1 MLTCYQSNDPTCLD
15 LILTN
20 IKDLFK
26 LSDTFETG
34 LSDHHKLIL
43 TILKSGGLKG
53 KPKEKIYRSYR
64 QFNSEGFKKD
74 LEFRLVKSSS
84 FYDDFETTF
93 LKELNR
99 HAPLK
104 KKILRHNNNCFMTK
118 ELRKAIMLRS
128 KLKNIFNKN
137 KINFSWQ
144 KYKHQ
149 RNLCLNLLRKTKKQ
163 YFAKL
168 NVKDVADNKLFWEN
182 VKPYFSDKG
191 PNSTKIT
198 PFEKDII
205 ITDEKQIANIMNDHF
220 VSITKKLSLK
230 PSIFSK
236 NSKSD
241 IFHDHII
248 IKKIKEIYPEI
259 VPNSF
264 KFEPVTKDDIK
275 NEIQNLNVKKS

>member
-1 MLTCYQSNDPTCLD
+1 MPTYYQSNDPTCID

-20 IKDLFK
+20 KKNLFK

-34 LSDHHKLIL
+34 LSDHHKLIS
-43 TILKSGGLKG
+43 TILKSGGFKG

-74 LEFRLVKSSS
+74 LEFRLNHLTSSS
-84 FYDDFETTF
+84 YDAFETTF

-137 KINFSWQ
+137 KTHFNWQ

-149 RNLCLNLLRKTKKQ
+149 RNFCLNLLRKTKNNI
-163 YFAKL
+163 L
-168 NVKDVADNKLFWEN
+168 
-182 VKPYFSDKG
+182 
-191 PNSTKIT
+191 PN
-198 PFEKDII
+198 
-205 ITDEKQIANIMNDHF
+205 
-220 VSITKKLSLK
+220 
-230 PSIFSK
+230 
-236 NSKSD
+236 
-241 IFHDHII
+241 
-248 IKKIKEIYPEI
+248 
-259 VPNSF
+259 
-264 KFEPVTKDDIK
+264 
-275 NEIQNLNVKKS
+275 